1 MTTRTLLIYPC
12 APFPAA
18 TVIACASKSCPYQ
31 EWFFLAQRK
40 LRISMQKLLHRHRR
54 HHGLTCV
61 CEAACLSV
69 GFDLDLAVLGPFIAF
84 RCLLS
89 QGAYLLSGRAITQR
103 HQASDST
110 FIRVTP
116 RLFSRHLHMRLI
128 GQIIRHSDCRVD
140 ASAVSWLESGAALLG
155 SFQIAQSRRNRL

>member
-1 MTTRTLLIYPC
+1 MRKQIVPLSGVVLLSPKKIKKFLCRNYYI
-12 APFPAA
+12 
-18 TVIACASKSCPYQ
+18 VIVGTMVS
-31 EWFFLAQRK
+31 LAYVK
-40 LRISMQKLLHRHRR
+40 RH
-54 HHGLTCV
+54 G
-61 CEAACLSV
+61 LSV
-69 GFDLDLAVLGPFIAF
+69 GYDLDLAVLGPFIAF

-89 QGAYLLSGRAITQR
+89 QGVYLLSGRAITQR